1 MLLRNFPPEVLQQ
14 SVLAFL
20 RAELLRQTS
29 YLELGER
36 EGERERGV
44 GAAAGTA
51 GPAGGW
57 SLLPIGDQ
65 SVAWCR
71 VSIAE
76 VCCLTVFIL
85 LRTVWVV
92 PQPPLWSTSV
102 CLQAP
107 PWWEEKKKERKKVWQ
122 ASSALNERQINVGPG
137 RLSSARRGPINALQA
152 TTQPRHLVAAQAQ
165 WQQASSQRDHHRD
178 EHKPVARL
186 RSLTHR

>member
-1 MLLRNFPPEVLQQ
+1 MSVAQEFPPRSLAAIRPRIPESGAAQTDVLPG
-14 SVLAFL
+14 A
-20 RAELLRQTS
+20 RR
-29 YLELGER
+29 ER

-107 PWWEEKKKERKKVWQ
+107 PWWEEKKKKERKYDKLPPPWM
-122 ASSALNERQINVGPG
+122 RD
-137 RLSSARRGPINALQA
+137 RLTWAQVDSPPRGGGQL
-152 TTQPRHLVAAQAQ
+152 TR
-165 WQQASSQRDHHRD
+165 S
-178 EHKPVARL
+178 RL
-186 RSLTHR
+186 RLNRAI